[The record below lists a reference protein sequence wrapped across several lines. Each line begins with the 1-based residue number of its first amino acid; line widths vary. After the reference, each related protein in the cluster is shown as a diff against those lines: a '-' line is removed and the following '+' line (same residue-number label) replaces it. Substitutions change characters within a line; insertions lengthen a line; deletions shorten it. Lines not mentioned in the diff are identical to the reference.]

1 VGDIVLVALSGG
13 ADSTAL
19 LGALAELREAG
30 ELKGLVALNIDH
42 GLRASGASDADRC
55 AAVCARLGV
64 EFRRATV
71 LVAPGNVQAAARK
84 VRYAALRREASLA
97 GATLVATGHTRD
109 DQAETVL
116 LRLLRGSGAR
126 GLAGIPPRRGA
137 IVRPLIDRSRA
148 EVLAYLDE
156 RELPH
161 VEDPSNATPRFLR
174 NRVRAEVLPIL
185 RAIAPHAESALAR
198 AADLLRDD
206 DRALSARGRRL
217 VTSGTAQ
224 VEDLLREPIAVRRR
238 AIRSLWKRA
247 TGRLA
252 GLEAHHVESILDLL
266 GNPAPSR
273 AQLPG
278 GYEGSVR
285 YGEVSIR
292 PVPAASME
300 HGATRLPGPG
310 AHVLPDGAVLEVDGG
325 SDASWPLWWRGRRPG
340 DRFHP
345 AGRKGSKKLKAWLI
359 DEKVPRE
366 ARDRLWVLA
375 DDDGRVIWIPELG
388 ARSEKPSVSAS
399 LRVGAAIPDCAGG
412 PPCYI
417 DRPKS
422 LSGEAPG
429 RGLENCASPTRPSC
443 SGSS

>member
-1 VGDIVLVALSGG
+1 MNPFTSLVLDTCRQRALLGVGDKILVALSGG

-19 LGALAELREAG
+19 LGALVELRDAG
-30 ELKGLVALNIDH
+30 ELTGVVALNVDH
-42 GLRASGASDADRC
+42 GLRPDSARDADAC

-64 EFRRATV
+64 ELRRARV
-71 LVAPGNVQAAARK
+71 VVPSGNVQAAARK
-84 VRYAALRREASLA
+84 ARYAALRREASLA

-148 EVLAYLDE
+148 EILAYLEE

-161 VEDPSNATPRFLR
+161 LEDPSNATPRFLR
-174 NRVRAEVLPIL
+174 NRVRAEVLPAL
-185 RAIAPHAESALAR
+185 RAIAPHVERALAR

-217 VTSGTAQ
+217 VTRGT
-224 VEDLLREPIAVRRR
+224 VRVVDLLREPIAVRRR

-247 TGRLA
+247 TGRQA
-252 GLEAHHVESILDLL
+252 GLEAQHVESILALL
-266 GNPAPSR
+266 GRQAPAR
-273 AQLPG
+273 APLPRG
-278 GYEGSVR
+278 FEGSVR
-285 YGEVSIR
+285 YGEVAIR
-292 PVPAASME
+292 PVPAAPAKQV
-300 HGATRLPGPG
+300 ATCVPGPG
-310 AHVLPDGAVLEVDGG
+310 AHVLPGGDLLEVDGAIG
-325 SDASWPLWWRGRRPG
+325 ASWPLWWRGRRPG

-366 ARDRLWVLA
+366 ARDHLWVLA
-375 DDDGRVIWIPELG
+375 DDAGRVIWIPELG
-388 ARSEKPSVSAS
+388 VRSEKPSARAS
-399 LRVGAAIPDCAGG
+399 LRAGDAIPDCAGAA
-412 PPCYI
+412 PCYI
-417 DRPKS
+417 
-422 LSGEAPG
+422 G
-429 RGLENCASPTRPSC
+429 RSR
-443 SGSS
+443 